1 MNYLVLGKIV
11 LCSLIALLL
20 AITPL
25 TTISEEIS
33 QYITLEVYAD
43 GCVSVTARLGIV
55 QNTSYPGYLLANAT
69 AIVESS
75 RFAYEGF
82 LEFYHPQRLVNQ
94 LRHSIYL

>member
-1 MNYLVLGKIV
+1 MDYLELGKIV
-11 LCSLIALLL
+11 LCSLIALLS

-43 GCVSVTARLGIV
+43 GCLSVTARLGIV

-69 AIVESS
+69 VIVESS
-75 RFAYEGF
+75 RVSYEGF
-82 LEFYHPQRLVNQ
+82 LEFYQPATISQ
-94 LRHSIYL
+94 